1 MGAPSLVCVG
11 NDHKTTLRRELG
23 AVLSTGEFAVCTGIT
38 DTASIVLRL
47 TTTLPKTLDEMEGCP
62 CLMRSLMRRHPIVA
76 KLFRDR
82 ILPLIVA
89 YTQRGE
95 VIMK

>member
-1 MGAPSLVCVG
+1 
-11 NDHKTTLRRELG
+11 
-23 AVLSTGEFAVCTGIT
+23 
-38 DTASIVLRL
+38 
-47 TTTLPKTLDEMEGCP
+47 
-62 CLMRSLMRRHPIVA
+62 MRSLMRRHPIVA